1 MVYARSADGA
11 RAMAWRSL
19 ASPVPPKLHSVYRV
33 FKCNHILI
41 SLDKMKS
48 EAEIACK
55 FQYADFKGS
64 IPYCIVHTRNPIV
77 CDL

>member
-41 SLDKMKS
+41 SLYKLKS
-48 EAEIACK
+48 EAEIGL
-55 FQYADFKGS
+55 QISVDS
-64 IPYCIVHTRNPIV
+64 TPISKARYLLV
-77 CDL
+77 LPAVI